1 MKTKK
6 LLAAGGTEQPL
17 GIFNSFRCFC
27 VVVFVLFFL
36 GFVFFCFVVWGGA
49 GKPGV
54 ILGMPQG

>member
-36 GFVFFCFVVWGGA
+36 GFVFFVLLGG
-49 GKPGV
+49 GGW
-54 ILGMPQG
+54 